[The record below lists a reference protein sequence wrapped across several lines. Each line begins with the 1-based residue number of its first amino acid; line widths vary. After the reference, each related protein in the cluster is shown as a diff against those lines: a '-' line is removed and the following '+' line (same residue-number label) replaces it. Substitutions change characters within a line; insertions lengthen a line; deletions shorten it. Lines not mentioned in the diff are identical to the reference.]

1 LSYEDIDEAIA
12 RVNEGEYGLGGT
24 VWSADERRAQD
35 VALKL
40 HTGVVWINKHLD
52 LPTDVP
58 VQGAKQSGFGA
69 EMGEEGL
76 REFTQPKIINMAVSP
91 NSPAPLR

>member
-1 LSYEDIDEAIA
+1 M
-12 RVNEGEYGLGGT
+12 V
-24 VWSADERRAQD
+24 ADERRAQE

-40 HTGVVWINKHLD
+40 HVGVVWINKHLD
-52 LPTDVP
+52 LPMDVP

-76 REFTQPKIINMAVSP
+76 REFTQPKIINMAMSP
-91 NSPAPLR
+91 NAASPVP